1 MNSNSNGRDWRWGR
15 RTRRVLRLRTPRRS
29 DRFDRLHQFGDAF
42 AFGGHRVEDGAG
54 EAFGV
59 KFQLH
64 AVGAGAIGFV
74 DDEDVGD
81 LHDAGLDGLH
91 IVAHAGD
98 QHHYRDLRD
107 GGDGDFVLPYPDG
120 FDDDVFPAGSVHEVR
135 QICRGPGESA
145 HGVRGGRSLED
156 LVARMPKNYRPGELD
171 WGP

>member
-15 RTRRVLRLRTPRRS
+15 RTRRVLRLPTPRRS

-42 AFGGHRVEDGAG
+42 ACGGHRVEDGAG

-81 LHDAGLDGLH
+81 LHDAGLDASSFTPTSMAAP
-91 IVAHAGD
+91 IACSNPFSAT
-98 QHHYRDLRD
+98 RASRPSTWICATW
-107 GGDGDFVLPYPDG
+107 LPPNRSW
-120 FDDDVFPAGSVHEVR
+120 PAAPGPCGS
-135 QICRGPGESA
+135 
-145 HGVRGGRSLED
+145 
-156 LVARMPKNYRPGELD
+156 NRP
-171 WGP
+171 PIR